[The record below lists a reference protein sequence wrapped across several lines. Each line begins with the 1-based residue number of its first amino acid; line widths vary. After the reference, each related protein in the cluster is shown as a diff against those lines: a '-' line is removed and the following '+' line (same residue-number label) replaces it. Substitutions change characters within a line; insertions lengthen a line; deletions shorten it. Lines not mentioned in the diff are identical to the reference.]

1 MRAPVL
7 SLEARHFLVLLPM
20 RMVAM
25 QKMTP
30 DFQTDVWALAQTPL
44 YVRSLLALAEFTLLA
59 LHRCFAYD

>member
-1 MRAPVL
+1 
-7 SLEARHFLVLLPM
+7 M